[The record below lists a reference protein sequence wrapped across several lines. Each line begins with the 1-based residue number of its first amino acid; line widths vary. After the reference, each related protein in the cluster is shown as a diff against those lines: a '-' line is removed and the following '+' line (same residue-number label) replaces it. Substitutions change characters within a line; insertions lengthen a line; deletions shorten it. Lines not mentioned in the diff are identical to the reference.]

1 MATGQSVLDL
11 MEVMDRG
18 LALQSGESGVTLGL
32 RAVNAAQDF
41 FESLL
46 ALQPNV
52 MGSSMGTVTT
62 AADTENT
69 TFPSGLLRIDRLQF
83 IDPDTSRPAW
93 DLDRVGPVGDY
104 FQSQM
109 LPSALQYN
117 VTTTGRPVRYWTNG
131 ANFYWDP
138 LPNATHTIR
147 YYGFTAASDLTAG
160 GTFAYPDIVLMPLAS
175 FATKLLRVGKD
186 DDIAGVTSSMD
197 EQFHS
202 TIEALTRFNRDRA
215 PGYDY
220 RYVHTE

>member
-18 LALQSGESGVTLGL
+18 LALQSRESGVTLGL

-52 MGSSMGTVTT
+52 MGSSVGTVTT

-109 LPSALQYN
+109 LPSA
-117 VTTTGRPVRYWTNG
+117 
-131 ANFYWDP
+131 
-138 LPNATHTIR
+138 
-147 YYGFTAASDLTAG
+147 
-160 GTFAYPDIVLMPLAS
+160 
-175 FATKLLRVGKD
+175 
-186 DDIAGVTSSMD
+186 
-197 EQFHS
+197 
-202 TIEALTRFNRDRA
+202 
-215 PGYDY
+215 
-220 RYVHTE
+220 